1 MYERFAK
8 LLELNGLTASEVARK
23 SGISTTTIS
32 DWKHGRST
40 PKHDKLAKIAKAL
53 GVPVDYLNGEIT
65 WEEEVSRQF
74 EEKKTNFVW
83 VEKVDE
89 SCLTEDAIDE
99 DGNIDWL
106 GCDNSLDTDE
116 ELFNSDKYKT
126 YSELLH
132 NIQFNIDHE
141 RVSFEEYKRDF
152 EYYKSK
158 LYDTHKEE
166 LQRALDLEEAELED

>member
-53 GVPVDYLNGEIT
+53 EVSVDYLNGEIT

-74 EEKKTNFVW
+74 EEKKKTNLELALIVNE
-83 VEKVDE
+83 VEK
-89 SCLTEDAIDE
+89 L
-99 DGNIDWL
+99 
-106 GCDNSLDTDE
+106 
-116 ELFNSDKYKT
+116 KP
-126 YSELLH
+126 
-132 NIQFNIDHE
+132 
-141 RVSFEEYKRDF
+141 
-152 EYYKSK
+152 
-158 LYDTHKEE
+158 E
-166 LQRALDLEEAELED
+166 LQSKVQDYVQFLLFQQNQSKEKD

>member
-53 GVPVDYLNGEIT
+53 GVSVDYLNGEIT

-74 EEKKTNFVW
+74 EEKKKTNLELALIVNE
-83 VEKVDE
+83 VEK
-89 SCLTEDAIDE
+89 L
-99 DGNIDWL
+99 
-106 GCDNSLDTDE
+106 
-116 ELFNSDKYKT
+116 KP
-126 YSELLH
+126 
-132 NIQFNIDHE
+132 
-141 RVSFEEYKRDF
+141 
-152 EYYKSK
+152 
-158 LYDTHKEE
+158 E
-166 LQRALDLEEAELED
+166 LQSKVQDYVQFLLFQQNQSKEKD